1 MTESVV
7 KIWKNGIIDEDLLFK
22 ITSLKKNSIWFKKY
36 LYLVLSK
43 SIFLIKNVDTYTLC

>member
-22 ITSLKKNSIWFKKY
+22 ITSLKKKTASGLKNIYIWY
-36 LYLVLSK
+36 
-43 SIFLIKNVDTYTLC
+43 